1 MLYLGKKEKGYIMK
15 KVISAA
21 VLAALVVPGIAGAA
35 NANAQPNMLQRW
47 FGGVWY
53 GTVRGEMSLM
63 NWKNDYSSDVADLD
77 NKSESFSFESVF
89 GGSLAVGHIADAN
102 WRGELEAG
110 LIGRFTDSGYG
121 ADFKL
126 TIPYVSVNVM
136 YDFANNVYVGGGLG
150 VALPKMDLGVSVYN
164 KNLGDW
170 IAFDAQERKV
180 TPKFDMMIG
189 YSYGL
194 TEQMNLDFRYKLSVM
209 FGPDVTEN
217 GVYSN
222 KYWLK
227 TDLGTI
233 VSNSFSIGLR
243 YEF

>member
-1 MLYLGKKEKGYIMK
+1 MSFYVILRKKGKGYIMK

-35 NANAQPNMLQRW
+35 NVDAQPNMLQRW
-47 FGGVWY
+47 FGGTWY

-63 NWKNDYSSDVADLD
+63 NWSNDYSSDVADLD
-77 NKSESFSFESVF
+77 NKSDSFSFESVF

-110 LIGRFTDSGYG
+110 VIGRFTDSGYG

-126 TIPYVSVNVM
+126 TIPYASVNVI
-136 YDFANNVYVGGGLG
+136 YDFANSVYVGGGLG
-150 VALPKMDLGVSVYN
+150 IALPKAELSWDTFETHKREVSPMFSFM
-164 KNLGDW
+164 
-170 IAFDAQERKV
+170 A
-180 TPKFDMMIG
+180 G
-189 YSYGL
+189 YSHKMS
-194 TEQMNLDFRYKLSVM
+194 ENVSLDFRYRLSFM
-209 FGPDVTEN
+209 FGPEFAAKGISYLGD
-217 GVYSN
+217 G
-222 KYWLK
+222 WLK

-233 VSNSFSIGLR
+233 VSNSFSVGLR